1 MNGRRLGVRPK
12 AQNPAY
18 RPSDKFSLLFAL
30 KGCRLGTTLPP
41 IPHPTNSHKAPPVKS
56 GPYPKNS
63 YPQAFQQPFLAFE
76 NLMFLRIKK
85 EHMGVFKGTYDQNKP
100 LTSLFQSH
108 SQHR

>member
-41 IPHPTNSHKAPPVKS
+41 IPHPTNS
-56 GPYPKNS
+56 
-63 YPQAFQQPFLAFE
+63 QAFQQPFLAFE